1 MKCVLF
7 DFDMTLADSSYSITD
22 AVNMIAQSRGLRS
35 VTREEILRVIGLPIA
50 ESWMALWGAFD
61 ESWLD
66 EYREKFVP
74 MEYKGLRLFPGA
86 REVLESL
93 RGLGMRLGVASNR
106 RNVLPALEA
115 TDIAQYFDS
124 VVGLQDVALPKP
136 NPDVVI
142 ESMER
147 LGVRGA
153 ETWYVGDTADDMRAA
168 VAAGVRG
175 IGVESGNFEAAD
187 LLEAGAWRAIPSVVD
202 LPALAETGNP
212 SGCTFVP
219 ARG

>member
-1 MKCVLF
+1 
-7 DFDMTLADSSYSITD
+7 MTLADSSYSITD
-22 AVNMIAQSRGLRS
+22 ALNLIAQSRGLRS
-35 VTREEILRVIGLPIA
+35 VTRREVLRVIGLPIA
-50 ESWMALWGAFD
+50 ESWMALWGEFD
-61 ESWLD
+61 EAWLA

-74 MEYKGLRLFPGA
+74 MEYKGLRLFPGV

-93 RGLGMRLGVASNR
+93 RGLGIKLGVASNR

-115 TDIAQYFDS
+115 TDIARYFDS
-124 VVGLQDVALPKP
+124 VVGLQDVVLPKP
-136 NPDVVI
+136 SPDVVI

-147 LGVRGA
+147 LGVDSE
-153 ETWYVGDTADDMRAA
+153 ETWYVGDTADDMRTA

-175 IGVESGNFEAAD
+175 ICVESGNFEAAD

-202 LPALAETGNP
+202 LPSLPEAGIP

>member
-1 MKCVLF
+1 
-7 DFDMTLADSSYSITD
+7 MTLADSSYSITD
-22 AVNMIAQSRGLRS
+22 ALNLIAQSRGLRS
-35 VTREEILRVIGLPIA
+35 VTRREVLRVIGLPIA
-50 ESWMALWGAFD
+50 ESWMALWGEFD
-61 ESWLD
+61 ESWFE

-93 RGLGMRLGVASNR
+93 RGLGKKLGVASNR

-115 TDIAQYFDS
+115 TDIARYFDS

-136 NPDVVI
+136 SPDVVI

-147 LGVRGA
+147 LGVGSG
-153 ETWYVGDTADDMRAA
+153 ETWYVGDTADDMRTA

-175 IGVESGNFEAAD
+175 IGVESGNFRAAD
-187 LLEAGAWRAIPSVVD
+187 LLEAGAWRAIPSVVG
-202 LPALAETGNP
+202 LPSLPEAGIP

-219 ARG
+219 SRG

>member
-1 MKCVLF
+1 
-7 DFDMTLADSSYSITD
+7 MTLADSSYSITD
-22 AVNMIAQSRGLRS
+22 ALNLIAQSRGLRS
-35 VTREEILRVIGLPIA
+35 VTRREVLRVIGLPIA
-50 ESWMALWGAFD
+50 ESWMALWGEFD
-61 ESWLD
+61 ESWLE

-93 RGLGMRLGVASNR
+93 RGLGKKLGVASNR

-115 TDIAQYFDS
+115 TDIARYFDS
-124 VVGLQDVALPKP
+124 VVGLQDVVLPKP
-136 NPDVVI
+136 SPDVVI

-147 LGVRGA
+147 LGVGSE
-153 ETWYVGDTADDMRAA
+153 ETWYVGDTADDMRTA

-175 IGVESGNFEAAD
+175 IGVESGNFRAAD

-202 LPALAETGNP
+202 LPSLPEAGIP

-219 ARG
+219 SRG

>member
-1 MKCVLF
+1 
-7 DFDMTLADSSYSITD
+7 MTLADSSYSITD
-22 AVNMIAQSRGLRS
+22 ALNLIAQSRGLRS

-50 ESWMALWGAFD
+50 DSWMALWGEFD
-61 ESWLD
+61 ESWLA

-93 RGLGMRLGVASNR
+93 RGLGKKLGVASNR

-115 TDIAQYFDS
+115 TDIARYFDS
-124 VVGLQDVALPKP
+124 VVGLQDVVLPKP
-136 NPDVVI
+136 SPDVVI

-147 LGVRGA
+147 LGVGSE
-153 ETWYVGDTADDMRAA
+153 ETWYVGDTADDMRTA

-175 IGVESGNFEAAD
+175 IGVESGNFRAAD

-202 LPALAETGNP
+202 LPSLPEAGIP

-219 ARG
+219 SRG

>member
-1 MKCVLF
+1 
-7 DFDMTLADSSYSITD
+7 MTLADSSYSITD
-22 AVNMIAQSRGLRS
+22 ALNLIAQSRGLRS

-50 ESWMALWGAFD
+50 ESWMALWGEFD
-61 ESWLD
+61 ESWLE
-66 EYREKFVP
+66 EYRERFVP
-74 MEYKGLRLFPGA
+74 LEYKGLRLFPGA

-93 RGLGMRLGVASNR
+93 RGLGMKLGVASNR

-136 NPDVVI
+136 SPDVLI
-142 ESMER
+142 ESMQR
-147 LGVRGA
+147 LGVSSA

-168 VAAGVRG
+168 VSAGVRG
-175 IGVESGNFEAAD
+175 VGVESGNFQAAD
-187 LLEAGAWRAIPSVVD
+187 LIEAGAWRTIPAVVD
-202 LPALAETGNP
+202 LPSLPEAGIP
-212 SGCTFVP
+212 SGCAFIP

>member
-1 MKCVLF
+1 
-7 DFDMTLADSSYSITD
+7 MTLADSSYSITD
-22 AVNMIAQSRGLRS
+22 ALNLIAQSRGLRS
-35 VTREEILRVIGLPIA
+35 VTRREVLGVIGLPIA
-50 ESWMALWGAFD
+50 ESWMALWGEFD
-61 ESWLD
+61 ESWLA

-93 RGLGMRLGVASNR
+93 RGLGIKLGVASNR

-115 TDIAQYFDS
+115 TDIARYFDS

-136 NPDVVI
+136 SPDVVI

-147 LGVRGA
+147 LGVGSG
-153 ETWYVGDTADDMRAA
+153 ETWYVGDTADDMRTA

-175 IGVESGNFEAAD
+175 IGVESGNFRAAD
-187 LLEAGAWRAIPSVVD
+187 LLEAGAWRAIPSVVG
-202 LPALAETGNP
+202 LPSLPEAGIP

-219 ARG
+219 SRG

>member
-22 AVNMIAQSRGLRS
+22 ALNLIAQSRGLRS
-35 VTREEILRVIGLPIA
+35 VTRREVLRVIGLPIA
-50 ESWMALWGAFD
+50 ESWMALWGEFD
-61 ESWLD
+61 ESWLA

-93 RGLGMRLGVASNR
+93 RGLGIKLGVASNR

-115 TDIAQYFDS
+115 TDIARYFDS
-124 VVGLQDVALPKP
+124 VVGLQDVVLPTP
-136 NPDVVI
+136 SPDVVV

-147 LGVRGA
+147 LGVGSE
-153 ETWYVGDTADDMRAA
+153 ETWYVGDTADDMRTA

-175 IGVESGNFEAAD
+175 IGVESGNFRAAD
-187 LLEAGAWRAIPSVVD
+187 LLEAGAWRAIPSVAD
-202 LPALAETGNP
+202 LPSLSEAGIP

-219 ARG
+219 SRG

>member
-1 MKCVLF
+1 
-7 DFDMTLADSSYSITD
+7 MTLADSSYSITD
-22 AVNMIAQSRGLRS
+22 ALNLIAQSRGLRS
-35 VTREEILRVIGLPIA
+35 VSRRDVLQVIGLPIA
-50 ESWMALWGAFD
+50 ESWMALWGEFD
-61 ESWLD
+61 ESWLE

-93 RGLGMRLGVASNR
+93 RGLGIKLGVASNR

-115 TDIAQYFDS
+115 TDIVRYFDS

-136 NPDVVI
+136 SPDVVI

-147 LGVRGA
+147 LGVSRA
-153 ETWYVGDTADDMRAA
+153 ETWYVGDTADDMRTA

-175 IGVESGNFEAAD
+175 IGVESGNFRSAD

-202 LPALAETGNP
+202 LPSLPEAGIP
-212 SGCTFVP
+212 SGSTVSP

>member
-1 MKCVLF
+1 
-7 DFDMTLADSSYSITD
+7 MTLADSSYSITD

-50 ESWMALWGAFD
+50 ESWMALWGEFD
-61 ESWLD
+61 ESWLE

-86 REVLESL
+86 RAVLESL
-93 RGLGMRLGVASNR
+93 RGLGMKLGVASNR

-115 TDIAQYFDS
+115 TDIVRYFDS
-124 VVGLQDVALPKP
+124 FVGLQDVVLPKP
-136 NPDVVI
+136 SPDVLI

-147 LGVRGA
+147 LGVGSA

-175 IGVESGNFEAAD
+175 IGVESGNFRAAD
-187 LLEAGAWRAIPSVVD
+187 LVEAGAWRAISSVVD
-202 LPALAETGNP
+202 LPALAEAEIP
-212 SGCTFVP
+212 SGCSFVP

>member
-115 TDIAQYFDS
+115 TDIAQYF
-124 VVGLQDVALPKP
+124 
-136 NPDVVI
+136 
-142 ESMER
+142 
-147 LGVRGA
+147 
-153 ETWYVGDTADDMRAA
+153 
-168 VAAGVRG
+168 AAGVRG
-175 IGVESGNFEAAD
+175 IGVESGNFKAAD
-187 LLEAGAWRAIPSVVD
+187 LLEAWAWRAIPSVVD

-219 ARG
+219 SRG

>member
-1 MKCVLF
+1 
-7 DFDMTLADSSYSITD
+7 MTLADSSYSITD
-22 AVNMIAQSRGLRS
+22 ALNLIAQSRGLRS

-50 ESWMALWGAFD
+50 ESWMALWGEFD
-61 ESWLD
+61 ESWLA

-93 RGLGMRLGVASNR
+93 RGLGIKLGVASNR

-115 TDIAQYFDS
+115 TDIARYFDS
-124 VVGLQDVALPKP
+124 VVGLQDVVLPKP
-136 NPDVVI
+136 SPDVVV

-147 LGVRGA
+147 LGVGSE
-153 ETWYVGDTADDMRAA
+153 ETWYVGDTADDMRTA
-168 VAAGVRG
+168 VAAGDRG
-175 IGVESGNFEAAD
+175 IGVESGNFRAAD

-202 LPALAETGNP
+202 LPSLPEAGIP

-219 ARG
+219 SRG

>member
-1 MKCVLF
+1 
-7 DFDMTLADSSYSITD
+7 MTLADSSYSITD
-22 AVNMIAQSRGLRS
+22 ALNLIAQSRGLRS
-35 VTREEILRVIGLPIA
+35 VTRREVLRVIGLPIA
-50 ESWMALWGAFD
+50 ESWMALWGEFD
-61 ESWLD
+61 ESWLE

-93 RGLGMRLGVASNR
+93 RGLGKKLGVASNR

-115 TDIAQYFDS
+115 TDIARYFDS

-136 NPDVVI
+136 SPDVVI

-147 LGVRGA
+147 LGVGSG
-153 ETWYVGDTADDMRAA
+153 ETWYVGDTADDMRTA

-175 IGVESGNFEAAD
+175 IGVESGNFRAAD
-187 LLEAGAWRAIPSVVD
+187 LLEAGAWRTIPSVVG
-202 LPALAETGNP
+202 LPSLPEAGIP
-212 SGCTFVP
+212 SGCAFIP

>member
-1 MKCVLF
+1 
-7 DFDMTLADSSYSITD
+7 
-22 AVNMIAQSRGLRS
+22 
-35 VTREEILRVIGLPIA
+35 
-50 ESWMALWGAFD
+50 MALWGEFD
-61 ESWLD
+61 ESWLA

-93 RGLGMRLGVASNR
+93 RGLGIKLGVASNR

-115 TDIAQYFDS
+115 TDIARYFDS
-124 VVGLQDVALPKP
+124 VVGLQDVVLPKP
-136 NPDVVI
+136 SPDVVV

-147 LGVRGA
+147 LGVGSE
-153 ETWYVGDTADDMRAA
+153 ETWYVGDTADDMRTA

-175 IGVESGNFEAAD
+175 IGVESGNFRAAD

-202 LPALAETGNP
+202 LPSLPEAGIP

-219 ARG
+219 SRG